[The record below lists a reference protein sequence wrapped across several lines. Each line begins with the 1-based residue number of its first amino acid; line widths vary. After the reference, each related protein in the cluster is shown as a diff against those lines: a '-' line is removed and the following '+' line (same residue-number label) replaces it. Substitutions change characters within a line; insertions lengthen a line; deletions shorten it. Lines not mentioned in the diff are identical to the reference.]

1 VENAS
6 RYLPSIGME
15 VHAQLLTESKM
26 FCACPTRFGDLPNT
40 NVCPVCL
47 GMPGVLPVPNKKAVE
62 HVIRTALALN
72 CRIAPVAMFY
82 RKNYF
87 YPDLPKGYQIS
98 QYGEVH
104 PIGTRGYLEIEVEG
118 ARLPVRI
125 RRVHLEEDTGKLFH
139 YLPGESEVDF
149 NRAGAPLMEIV
160 TDFPPDLHSAE
171 AAKEYLVQLR
181 AVLTYLGVCDGK
193 MEEGSLRCEPN
204 ISVAPAGSTQLGV
217 KTELKNLN
225 SFRAVVRGIEFE
237 VERQIKSPT
246 GRAGKWCRRRAAG
259 ARRART
265 ASPCAPKSSSRTTAT
280 SPNPTSCRYRSP
292 TSGWNRCG
300 RRFPNCRYRKPTATA
315 PEYGLGA
322 TETRILTADIH
333 TATYFEQ
340 CVALGVEPK
349 TASNWITVELQAR
362 LNETNTDIRDSKLQP
377 AHLAD
382 LIDLLHKGT
391 ISGRIAK
398 ALFDEVFQSG
408 EMPSKIVQARG
419 LVQISDEDALR
430 AAARKVIA
438 DNPDVVAKYRAGK
451 TSVLGFLVGQLMRE
465 TQGRANPNRAG
476 EILREELD

>member
-1 VENAS
+1 
-6 RYLPSIGME
+6 
-15 VHAQLLTESKM
+15 
-26 FCACPTRFGDLPNT
+26 
-40 NVCPVCL
+40 
-47 GMPGVLPVPNKKAVE
+47 
-62 HVIRTALALN
+62 
-72 CRIAPVAMFY
+72 
-82 RKNYF
+82 
-87 YPDLPKGYQIS
+87 
-98 QYGEVH
+98 
-104 PIGTRGYLEIEVEG
+104 
-118 ARLPVRI
+118 
-125 RRVHLEEDTGKLFH
+125 
-139 YLPGESEVDF
+139 
-149 NRAGAPLMEIV
+149 
-160 TDFPPDLHSAE
+160 
-171 AAKEYLVQLR
+171 
-181 AVLTYLGVCDGK
+181 LGVCDGK

-204 ISVAPAGSTQLGV
+204 ISVAPEGSTQLGV

-237 VERQIKSPT
+237 VERQIKILESGGQVVQETRGWSEEGAYSFPMRT
-246 GRAGKWCRRRAAG
+246 KEFEQDYRYFPEPDIVPIQITDEWLESLRATIPELPLQKAD
-259 ARRART
+259 
-265 ASPCAPKSSSRTTAT
+265 
-280 SPNPTSCRYRSP
+280 RYR
-292 TSGWNRCG
+292 TQ
-300 RRFPNCRYRKPTATA
+300 
-315 PEYGLGA
+315 YGLGA

-398 ALFDEVFQSG
+398 ELFDEVFQTG

-438 DNPDVVAKYRAGK
+438 ENPDVVAKYRAGK

-476 EILREELD
+476 EILREELN

>member
-1 VENAS
+1 
-6 RYLPSIGME
+6 
-15 VHAQLLTESKM
+15 
-26 FCACPTRFGDLPNT
+26 
-40 NVCPVCL
+40 
-47 GMPGVLPVPNKKAVE
+47 
-62 HVIRTALALN
+62 
-72 CRIAPVAMFY
+72 
-82 RKNYF
+82 
-87 YPDLPKGYQIS
+87 LPKGYQIS

-104 PIGTRGYLEIEVEG
+104 PIGTRGHLEIEVEG
-118 ARLPVRI
+118 ERFPVRI

-204 ISVAPAGSTQLGV
+204 ISVAPEGSTQLGV

-225 SFRAVVRGIEFE
+225 SFRSVVRGIEFE
-237 VERQIKSPT
+237 VARQIKILESGWA
-246 GRAGKWCRRRAAG
+246 GRARDARLERGRRVQLPDAHQRVRAGLPLLPRTRHRANPDYRRVAGTAAG
-259 ARRART
+259 DDSRT
-265 ASPCAPKSSSRTTAT
+265 APCKKAD
-280 SPNPTSCRYRSP
+280 RYR
-292 TSGWNRCG
+292 R
-300 RRFPNCRYRKPTATA
+300 
-315 PEYGLGA
+315 EYGLGA

-340 CVALGVEPK
+340 CVALGIEPK
-349 TASNWITVELQAR
+349 TACNWITVELQAR

-382 LIDLLHKGT
+382 LIELLQKGI

-398 ALFDEVFQSG
+398 ELFDEVFQTG

-438 DNPDVVAKYRAGK
+438 ENPRG
-451 TSVLGFLVGQLMRE
+451 
-465 TQGRANPNRAG
+465 GRKVPRG
-476 EILREELD
+476 

>member
-40 NVCPVCL
+40 NVCPICL
-47 GMPGVLPVPNKKAVE
+47 GMPGVLPVPNRKAVE

-98 QYGEVH
+98 QYGEAH
-104 PIGTRGYLEIEVEG
+104 PIGTRGYLEIEVESE
-118 ARLPVRI
+118 RLPVRI

-204 ISVAPAGSTQLGV
+204 ISVAPEGSTQLGV

-225 SFRAVVRGIEFE
+225 SFRSVVRGIEFE
-237 VERQIKSPT
+237 VERQIKVLQEG
-246 GRAGKWCRRRAAG
+246 GRVVQETRGWSEEGAYSFPMRTKEFEQDYRYFPEPDIVPIQITDEWLESLRATIPELPLQKAD
-259 ARRART
+259 
-265 ASPCAPKSSSRTTAT
+265 
-280 SPNPTSCRYRSP
+280 RYR
-292 TSGWNRCG
+292 TQ
-300 RRFPNCRYRKPTATA
+300 
-315 PEYGLGA
+315 YGLGA

-340 CVALGVEPK
+340 CVALGIEPK